1 MYIMDDGKIQ
11 SEEIVPQNYPEEEY
25 AFQIANKGSPHL
37 P

>member
-1 MYIMDDGKIQ
+1 MDDGKIQ
-11 SEEIVPQNYPEEEY
+11 PEEIVPQSYHKEEY